1 MQVIKQVFDEIEANY
16 CDKLLTK
23 LIREESM
30 YDNVIFIDF
39 IVNDYFKNEIKN
51 KNNILLVYE
60 ENGIIAGYIYLKAI
74 KDEEQQGYLIDGLYV
89 EEKYRN
95 QKIATKL
102 LEHSL
107 SILSKKKISFVD
119 INVLSKNTI
128 AKKLYSKVG
137 FEEYKIQM
145 RKKINHI

>member
-1 MQVIKQVFDEIEANY
+1 MIKQVLNEEEANY

-23 LIREESM
+23 LIREESL

-60 ENGIIAGYIYLKAI
+60 ENGIIEGYIYLKAI
-74 KDEEQQGYLIDGLYV
+74 KDEEQIGYLIDGLYV
-89 EEKYRN
+89 EEEYRN

-102 LEHSL
+102 LEYSL
-107 SILSKKKISFVD
+107 SILSEKKISFID

-128 AKKLYSKVG
+128 AKKLYKKIG

-145 RKKINHI
+145 RKRINHK

>member
-1 MQVIKQVFDEIEANY
+1 MIKQVLDEKEANY

-23 LIREESM
+23 LIREESL

-39 IVNDYFKNEIKN
+39 IVNDYFKNVIKN

-60 ENGIIAGYIYLKAI
+60 EKGIIAGYIYLKAI
-74 KDEEQQGYLIDGLYV
+74 KDEEQIGYLIDGLYV
-89 EEKYRN
+89 EEEYRN

-102 LEHSL
+102 LEYSL
-107 SILSKKKISFVD
+107 SILSEKKISFVD

-128 AKKLYSKVG
+128 AKKLYKKIG

-145 RKKINHI
+145 RKRINHK

>member
-1 MQVIKQVFDEIEANY
+1 MIKQVFDEEEANY

-23 LIREESM
+23 LIREESL
-30 YDNVIFIDF
+30 YENVIFIDF

-60 ENGIIAGYIYLKAI
+60 ENGIIEGYIYLKAI
-74 KDEEQQGYLIDGLYV
+74 KDEEQIGYLIDGLYV
-89 EEKYRN
+89 EEEYRN

-102 LEHSL
+102 LEYSL
-107 SILSKKKISFVD
+107 SILSEKKISFVD

-128 AKKLYSKVG
+128 AKKLYKKIG

-145 RKKINHI
+145 RKRINHK

>member
-1 MQVIKQVFDEIEANY
+1 MIKRVLNEAEANY

-23 LIREESM
+23 LIREESL

-39 IVNDYFKNEIKN
+39 IVNDYFKNVIKN

-60 ENGIIAGYIYLKAI
+60 ENGIIEGYIYLKAI
-74 KDEEQQGYLIDGLYV
+74 KDEEQIGYLIDGLYV
-89 EEKYRN
+89 EEEYRN

-102 LEHSL
+102 LEYSL
-107 SILSKKKISFVD
+107 SILSEKKISFID

-128 AKKLYSKVG
+128 AKKLYKKIG

-145 RKKINHI
+145 RKRINHK

>member
-1 MQVIKQVFDEIEANY
+1 MIKRVLNEEEANS

-23 LIREESM
+23 LIREESL

-39 IVNDYFKNEIKN
+39 IVNDYFKNVIKN

-60 ENGIIAGYIYLKAI
+60 ENGIIEGYIYLKAI
-74 KDEEQQGYLIDGLYV
+74 KDEEQIGYLIDGLYV
-89 EEKYRN
+89 EEEYRN

-102 LEHSL
+102 LEYSL
-107 SILSKKKISFVD
+107 SILSEKKISFVD

-128 AKKLYSKVG
+128 AKKLYKKIG

-145 RKKINHI
+145 RKRINRK

>member
-1 MQVIKQVFDEIEANY
+1 MIKQVLNEEEANY

-23 LIREESM
+23 LIREESL

-39 IVNDYFKNEIKN
+39 IVNDYFKNVIKN

-60 ENGIIAGYIYLKAI
+60 ENGIIEGYIYLKAI
-74 KDEEQQGYLIDGLYV
+74 KDEEQIGYLTDGLYV
-89 EEKYRN
+89 EEEYRN

-102 LEHSL
+102 LEYSL
-107 SILSKKKISFVD
+107 NVLSEKKISFVD

-128 AKKLYSKVG
+128 AKKLYKKIG

-145 RKKINHI
+145 RKRINRK

>member
-1 MQVIKQVFDEIEANY
+1 MIKQVLNEEEANY

-23 LIREESM
+23 LIREESL

-39 IVNDYFKNEIKN
+39 IVNDYFKNVIKN

-60 ENGIIAGYIYLKAI
+60 EKGIIEGYIYLKAI
-74 KDEEQQGYLIDGLYV
+74 KDEEQIGYLIDGLYV
-89 EEKYRN
+89 EEDYRN

-102 LEHSL
+102 LEYSL
-107 SILSKKKISFVD
+107 SILSEKKISFID

-128 AKKLYSKVG
+128 AKKLYKKIG

-145 RKKINHI
+145 RKRINRK

>member
-1 MQVIKQVFDEIEANY
+1 MIKQVFDEEEANY

-23 LIREESM
+23 LIREESL

-51 KNNILLVYE
+51 KNNILLIYE
-60 ENGIIAGYIYLKAI
+60 ENGTIEGYIYLKAI
-74 KDEEQQGYLIDGLYV
+74 KDEEQIGYLIDGLYV
-89 EEKYRN
+89 EEEYRN

-102 LEHSL
+102 LEYSL
-107 SILSKKKISFVD
+107 SILSEKKISFID

-128 AKKLYSKVG
+128 AKKLYKKIG

-145 RKKINHI
+145 RKRINHK

>member
-1 MQVIKQVFDEIEANY
+1 MIKQVFDEIEANY

-23 LIREESM
+23 LIREESI

-39 IVNDYFKNEIKN
+39 IVNDYFKNVIKN

-95 QKIATKL
+95 QRIATKL
-102 LEHSL
+102 LEYSL

-128 AKKLYSKVG
+128 AKKLYKKVG
-137 FEEYKIQM
+137 FEEYKIHM

>member
-1 MQVIKQVFDEIEANY
+1 MIKRVLNEEEANS

-23 LIREESM
+23 LIREESL

-39 IVNDYFKNEIKN
+39 IVNDYFKNVIKN

-60 ENGIIAGYIYLKAI
+60 ENGIIEGYIYLKAI
-74 KDEEQQGYLIDGLYV
+74 KDEEQIGYLIDGLYV
-89 EEKYRN
+89 EEEYRN

-102 LEHSL
+102 LEYSL
-107 SILSKKKISFVD
+107 SILSEKKISFVD

-128 AKKLYSKVG
+128 AKKLYKKIG
-137 FEEYKIQM
+137 FQEYKIQM
-145 RKKINHI
+145 RKRINHK